1 MSTQESNKL
10 LHIALTKIP
19 NIGAVTARTMIGY
32 CGSIEEVFGAN
43 KKTLLSVPNIGE
55 ISAVKFLE
63 NKDEAIKVAEKEL
76 KYCEDHKVQILVFTD
91 KKFPQKLR
99 NYESSPLVLYYSGNA
114 DLNHPRMVS
123 IIGTR
128 KPTPQ
133 GEAICEHII
142 EGLSKYKPMIISGLA
157 YGIDI
162 CAHRNALKYGL
173 ETVGVMGTGM
183 NKIYPSQHIKTA
195 NEMQHQGG
203 ILTEFGHDVKLNPD
217 LFPARNRIIAALA
230 DALIVVESAI
240 TGGSM
245 ITAQMAFEFNKDIFA
260 VPGRLNDKYS
270 QGCNNLIKIN
280 KANLVETA
288 EDIVYHT
295 RWDEI
300 DMTKNVQ
307 SQLFIDLSPE
317 EEKMLNLVKDNPE
330 ISIDALFYK
339 ANMTP
344 SEAASLLLNLE
355 FKGVIKALPGKRYV
369 VLK

>member
-1 MSTQESNKL
+1 MNATETHKL

-19 NIGAVTARTMIGY
+19 NIGAVTARTLIGY
-32 CGSIEEVFGAN
+32 CGSIDEVFAAN
-43 KKTLLSVPNIGE
+43 KKTLLAIPNIGE
-55 ISAVKFLE
+55 TSAAKFLD
-63 NKDEAIKVAEKEL
+63 NKDEAIKLAEKEV
-76 KYCEDHKVQILVFTD
+76 KYCASNDIQILIFSD
-91 KKFPQKLR
+91 KNYPQKLR
-99 NYESSPLVLYYSGNA
+99 NYESSPLVLYYAGNA

-133 GEAICEHII
+133 GEAICEQII
-142 EGLSKYKPMIISGLA
+142 QGLTKYKPMIISGLA

-162 CAHRNALKYGL
+162 TAHRNALKYGL

-183 NKIYPSQHIKTA
+183 TKIYPIQHLKTA
-195 NEMQHQGG
+195 NEMRFQGG
-203 ILTEFGHDVKLNPD
+203 LLTEFGHDVKLNPD

-230 DALIVVESAI
+230 DALVVVESAI

-245 ITAQMAFEFNKDIFA
+245 ITAQMAFDFNKDIFA

-270 QGCNNLIKIN
+270 QGCNNLIRIN
-280 KANLVETA
+280 KANLIETA
-288 EDIVYHT
+288 DDIAYHT
-295 RWDEI
+295 RWNEI

-317 EEKMLNLVKDNPE
+317 EEIMLNLIKDNAE

-339 ANMTP
+339 ANLTP
-344 SEAASLLLNLE
+344 SESASLLLNLE

-369 VLK
+369 VIK